1 MSYHSESPKESSS
14 VSDPPGSGP
23 GSGPDDSSSGL
34 SEPFGSSSSGG
45 SSSGSS
51 GYCDWTITFVVL
63 YTPKTGEFF
72 VVNTGTV
79 DLTVSSI
86 TMVIPD
92 YIVTP
97 PLPVTVLPG
106 DSAVFIVSTE
116 AGDVPGPDLAG
127 ETVTVATSCG
137 TQAFVF

>member
-1 MSYHSESPKESSS
+1 
-14 VSDPPGSGP
+14 
-23 GSGPDDSSSGL
+23 
-34 SEPFGSSSSGG
+34 
-45 SSSGSS
+45 
-51 GYCDWTITFVVL
+51 VVL

>member
-51 GYCDWTITFVVL
+51 GYCDWTITFVVH